1 MLRPIY
7 SLPISLV
14 ISPRAS
20 TCSLA
25 ALHTSAARRQEKF
38 DFRETTSSLKKGA
51 KNPTTDSRLI
61 INDYQ
66 YINENYQTPRH
77 PVMLCHGLCGFD
89 SLNILSLAPPF
100 SYWHGIK
107 EALAANN
114 IEVYTA
120 AVAPTASIEV
130 RGKYLLDAIVDQV
143 PANETAKDGRPV
155 ININLIGH
163 SMGGLDARYVISR
176 LIPERAKK
184 LRASDAAIKVSSLTT
199 IATPH
204 RGSYIA
210 DLLVQ
215 SPLGPDNFPALYRL
229 LPTLGFDDNSAEGF
243 KQLTRAFMKEEF
255 NPTVL
260 DDPAVAYF
268 SYGAKARP
276 HFFGVFRQAWERLY
290 REEGDNDGM
299 VSVESAKWGEYIG
312 TINQVDHLDLIN
324 ITNIVQYNWKK
335 LLGIPNPFNAI
346 ALYLHVTDMLAKKG
360 F

>member
-1 MLRPIY
+1 MYRSITIPRILIFVSLR
-7 SLPISLV
+7 SAT
-14 ISPRAS
+14 RA
-20 TCSLA
+20 A
-25 ALHTSAARRQEKF
+25 FHTSAARWQTKF
-38 DFRETTSSLKKGA
+38 DFHEDVLSSKKSTQDPA
-51 KNPTTDSRLI
+51 TDSRLI
-61 INDYQ
+61 IDDYR
-66 YINENYQTPRH
+66 YIREKYQTPRH

-89 SLNILSLAPPF
+89 SLNILSVAPPF

-130 RGKYLLDAIVDQV
+130 RAKYLLDAIVEKV
-143 PANETAKDGRPV
+143 PPNETGEDGLPV

-176 LIPERAKK
+176 LIPERAAT
-184 LRASDAAIKVSSLTT
+184 LSTGDVAVKVSSLTT

-204 RGSYIA
+204 RGSYLA
-210 DLLVQ
+210 DLFVA
-215 SPLGPDNFPALYRL
+215 SPLGPENFPPLYRL
-229 LPTLGFDDNSAEGF
+229 LPTLGFDDNSADGF
-243 KQLTRAFMKEEF
+243 KQLTREFMCKKF
-255 NPTVL
+255 NLTVL
-260 DDPAVAYF
+260 DDPSVAYF

-276 HFFGVFRQAWERLY
+276 TLFGVFRQAWARLY
-290 REEGDNDGM
+290 QKEGDNDGM

-312 TINQVDHLDLIN
+312 TINNVDHLDLIN
-324 ITNIVQYNWKK
+324 FTNIVQYNWKK
-335 LLGIPNPFNAI
+335 WLGIPNPFNAI